1 MSWDILAWNFICQH
15 LFCFHEEPCR
25 MNETKKG
32 NTFFAKFHKKIRNNS
47 ASLCFFEKKSV
58 ASRRA
63 CLRKQTKLL

>member
-47 ASLCFFEKKSV
+47 ASLCFFEKKASRRV
-58 ASRRA
+58 ASR
-63 CLRKQTKLL
+63 LPP